1 MWFMQVSWRSTT
13 RCLPR
18 PKGVQNKSSSLKHRG
33 LHTGTWYRYSNICCD
48 ILDLVWVSIS
58 FFLIF
63 VWSCYHFWY
72 QEACNSFLRAL
83 CSFFRAWC
91 LASCIVLWGNT
102 DVWLRR
108 NHHGQTT
115 SAWLLHGDLKPAAW
129 QTTKSLDRQTSNLVC
144 SCLSGTVAR
153 GAIKVFDSWAF
164 ELIQCEQ
171 KFGLAGIIILLF

>member
-1 MWFMQVSWRSTT
+1 MCIV
-13 RCLPR
+13 
-18 PKGVQNKSSSLKHRG
+18 
-33 LHTGTWYRYSNICCD
+33 
-48 ILDLVWVSIS
+48 ILQYFYMFYIS
-58 FFLIF
+58 FELRLWFFFFSRFLNVMLPILVSRSMQQF
-63 VWSCYHFWY
+63 S
-72 QEACNSFLRAL
+72 
-83 CSFFRAWC
+83 
-91 LASCIVLWGNT
+91 SCIVLFLSSLVLGIVHRSLANT

-115 SAWLLHGDLKPAAW
+115 SAWLLHKDLKPAVW